1 MVPGLRVLF
10 YEERL
15 EKLDLMTLESRRERG
30 DLICV
35 YKMVNGMDRIGDD
48 LLKLDTG
55 STRGHGSKLKKER
68 CVRDIK
74 KYSFPH
80 RVVNAWNG
88 LHEDVVNAISVH
100 KFKTELDK
108 LRRRDGL

>member
-1 MVPGLRVLF
+1 MI
-10 YEERL
+10 
-15 EKLDLMTLESRRERG
+15 S
-30 DLICV
+30 V
-35 YKMVNGMDRIGDD
+35 YKMVNGLDRIGED
-48 LLKLDTG
+48 LLKFDTG
-55 STRGHGSKLKKER
+55 STRGHGRKLRKER

-88 LHEDVVNAISVH
+88 LEEDVVGAISVQ

-108 LRRRDGL
+108 LRSRDGL